1 MSEQNQLAI
10 SPVTA
15 GVIGAGAGAAAGA
28 FIPGMPFRNIKSEYA
43 SAQNLL
49 TLEKDQFEKLKPAD
63 DAADEI
69 KNTYDTFVSGRKEIA
84 VAKEAEDAK
93 LLTDLDTHF
102 ASDTELSRTAYK
114 YGEGADAKTLAQL
127 EAAVNTAKADT
138 EVIKA
143 VDENEAVKA
152 AQKEVSELAAD
163 ATDEVKAA
171 ANKKLADAKA
181 AALAEQPK
189 VKDAQQALDTANAD
203 RLTKMKNKI
212 KTASEADGATDNV
225 KALAKRAAD
234 GFDVNGKAKAMAEAT
249 DSQYAKAFDKMK
261 DLLPKTK
268 MKAALIWG
276 AIAAATGVAL
286 AYIVGPKNPAPK
298 DVA

>member
-43 SAQNLL
+43 NAQNLL

-63 DAADEI
+63 DAAEEI

-84 VAKEAEDAK
+84 AAKEAAEET
-93 LLTDLDTHF
+93 LLKDLDTHF
-102 ASDTELSRTAYK
+102 AGDAELAKDKFTFGDDK
-114 YGEGADAKTLAQL
+114 KTLAQL
-127 EAAVNTAKADT
+127 EDAVNTAKADA
-138 EVIKA
+138 EVVKA
-143 VDENEAVKA
+143 VNENDAVKA
-152 AQKEVSELAAD
+152 AQKAVDELAAD
-163 ATDEVKAA
+163 ATDDVKNA

-189 VKDAQQALDTANAD
+189 VKEAQQALDSANAD

-249 DSQYAKAFDKMK
+249 DSKYAKAFDKMK

-276 AIAAATGVAL
+276 AIAAAAGVAL
-286 AYIVGPKNPAPK
+286 AYIVGPKNPTPK

>member
-63 DAADEI
+63 DAAEEI

-84 VAKEAEDAK
+84 VAKEADEAK
-93 LLTDLDTHF
+93 LLTDLDAHF
-102 ASDTELSRTAYK
+102 ASDAELAKDKFTFGDDK
-114 YGEGADAKTLAQL
+114 KTLAQL
-127 EAAVNTAKADT
+127 EDAVNTAKADA
-138 EVIKA
+138 EVVKA
-143 VDENEAVKA
+143 VDENDAVKA
-152 AQKEVSELAAD
+152 AQKAVDELADDAAD
-163 ATDEVKAA
+163 DVKAA
-171 ANKKLADAKA
+171 AKQKLADAKA

-189 VKDAQQALDTANAD
+189 VKEAQQALDSANAD

-212 KTASEADGATDNV
+212 KTASEADGAADDV

-249 DSQYAKAFDKMK
+249 DSKYAKAFDKMK

-276 AIAAATGVAL
+276 AIAAAAGVAL
-286 AYIVGPKNPAPK
+286 AYIVGPKNPTPK